1 MATTRP
7 FPAPRL
13 AGLRPAIAL
22 TSSRTLAVLA
32 LVGANA
38 IWGGSV
44 VASEAAL
51 AHLPP
56 LTLACVR
63 VAVALA
69 VLELLLVRSGARAA
83 RGRAPA
89 LLGLTGV
96 ALFCACQNLG
106 LRFADAATA
115 ALLGGAIPVL
125 TALLAVP
132 ILGERLRGR
141 RLVGLLVSL
150 TGVAVV
156 VLLAPGG
163 SLGASAL
170 GNLLPLASA
179 ASFAAYAVLGRR
191 VFGSGGSGATSA
203 CVGAS
208 LAVVAGSTRY
218 GLLFLLPGALVE
230 VATSE
235 VGPLTARDGLLL
247 LYLGAGCSALAF
259 VLLGYGLAHLEA
271 GQGAAFGNLK
281 PLVGVALAV
290 ALLGESVTPGLVGGA
305 GLVLLGVAL
314 AGRRRPRGVVDGA
327 QSPGLGGWPLVAG
340 CGRRC
345 PGRPG
350 IEIAQR
356 APGLTGRSHAGHPL
370 GVGTRD

>member
-13 AGLRPAIAL
+13 AIAPP
-22 TSSRTLAVLA
+22 SRRTLAVLA

-63 VAVALA
+63 VAVAVA
-69 VLELLLVRSGARAA
+69 VLEFLLARSGARPA

-106 LRFADAATA
+106 LRFADATTA

-125 TALLAVP
+125 TTLQAVP
-132 ILGERLRGR
+132 ILGERVQGR
-141 RLVGLLVSL
+141 RLAGLLVSL
-150 TGVAVV
+150 AGVAVV
-156 VLLAPGG
+156 VLLGPGA
-163 SLGASAL
+163 SLGASTLA
-170 GNLLPLASA
+170 NLLPLASA

-191 VFGSGGSGATSA
+191 VFGARGAGTPST

-230 VATSE
+230 LATKE

-259 VLLGYGLAHLEA
+259 VLMGYGLAHLEA
-271 GQGAAFGNLK
+271 GQGATFGNLK
-281 PLVGVALAV
+281 PLVGVILAV
-290 ALLGESVTPGLVGGA
+290 ALLGESVTSGQVGG
-305 GLVLLGVAL
+305 GVLVLLGVSL
-314 AGRRRPRGVVDGA
+314 AGRSRPRSV
-327 QSPGLGGWPLVAG
+327 
-340 CGRRC
+340 CRR

-350 IEIAQR
+350 LKAR
-356 APGLTGRSHAGHPL
+356 ADPTKPL
-370 GVGTRD
+370 RG

>member
-13 AGLRPAIAL
+13 PAARPAIAL
-22 TSSRTLAVLA
+22 PSSRTLAVLA
-32 LVGANA
+32 LVGANV

-51 AHLPP
+51 VHVPP
-56 LTLACVR
+56 LTLAGLR
-63 VAVALA
+63 VAVAVA
-69 VLELLLVRSGARAA
+69 VLEVLLARRGVRPA
-83 RGRAPA
+83 RGPAPA

-141 RLVGLLVSL
+141 RLAGLLVSL

-156 VLLAPGG
+156 VLLAPGA

-191 VFGSGGSGATSA
+191 VFGAGDSGTAPA
-203 CVGAS
+203 RVGAS

-230 VATSE
+230 LATNEAGS
-235 VGPLTARDGLLL
+235 LTARDGFLL

-290 ALLGESVTPGLVGGA
+290 ALLGESVTPGQVGGGA
-305 GLVLLGVAL
+305 LVLAGVGLAGSQCPAGVADRVRA
-314 AGRRRPRGVVDGA
+314 AGRAAIRPV
-327 QSPGLGGWPLVAG
+327 S
-340 CGRRC
+340 
-345 PGRPG
+345 
-350 IEIAQR
+350 R
-356 APGLTGRSHAGHPL
+356 ASGRSGSSP
-370 GVGTRD
+370 RP